1 MRLHLLC
8 YSVQYLLT
16 VRLPRFFT
24 LHTKCTFLPTKPVI
38 FDGIVVSK
46 YGPVPGVGNSCR
58 KSVKN
63 RLELPKQVPENI
75 PITKQIVFNK
85 CMTNSIFFGSL
96 SSELF
101 APTLRLLLL
110 LLWNIISIFLFFQ
123 QWFIICE
130 FLYKYQL
137 HYLQPTHCFYPTQIV
152 MKTLY
157 GKRQKFWLV
166 TTLWFPIKLF
176 FRILWEESK

>member
-110 LLWNIISIFLFFQ
+110 LLWNIYIDFFVFSTMIHNLRILVQISASLSAANTLFLSHPNSN
-123 QWFIICE
+123 E
-130 FLYKYQL
+130 N
-137 HYLQPTHCFYPTQIV
+137 
-152 MKTLY
+152 
-157 GKRQKFWLV
+157 
-166 TTLWFPIKLF
+166 TLW
-176 FRILWEESK
+176 